1 MKDIL
6 FYNSL
11 TREKEVFKP
20 INANEVGMY
29 SCGPTVYNY
38 AHIGNFRAY
47 IFSDLLRRVLE
58 DYGYNVKLV
67 MNLTDVDDKTIK
79 NSKENHISLN
89 DYTKKYKEAFFEDI
103 KTLGIKKATVNTS

>member
-1 MKDIL
+1 MIK

-11 TREKEVFKP
+11 TRQKEEFKP
-20 INANEVGMY
+20 MNEKEVGMY

-47 IFSDLLRRVLE
+47 IFSDLVRRVLE

-67 MNLTDVDDKTIK
+67 MNLTDVDDKTIR
-79 NSKENHISLN
+79 NSKENHISLSEYLIASA
-89 DYTKKYKEAFFEDI
+89 DKPLLSKS
-103 KTLGIKKATVNTS
+103 LRV